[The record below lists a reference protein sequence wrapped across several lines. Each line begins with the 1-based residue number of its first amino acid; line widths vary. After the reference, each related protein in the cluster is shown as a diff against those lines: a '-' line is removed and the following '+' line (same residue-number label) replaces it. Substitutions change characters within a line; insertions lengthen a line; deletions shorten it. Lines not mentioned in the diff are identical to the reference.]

1 MTDRKL
7 DFTLVSV
14 NPTSHTDED
23 LKNIPWIKLISQRG
37 KIKEEDNVS
46 IIQHPYL
53 A

>member
-23 LKNIPWIKLISQRG
+23 LKKNPPLDKTHFTKREDQRRR
-37 KIKEEDNVS
+37 
-46 IIQHPYL
+46 
-53 A
+53 